1 MAIEIVLNGKLVVLD
16 GVRTVGDLLRQRNLD
31 PRLVA
36 VEHNGEIVP
45 RDQYDQR
52 ELAPGDQIEV
62 VHFVGGGS
70 WRSTVP
76 ARRTRAGRI
85 GS

>member
-1 MAIEIVLNGKLVVLD
+1 VTIEIVLNGKRVEVD
-16 GVRTVGDLLRQRNLD
+16 GVRTVGDLLRLRNLN

-52 ELAPGDQIEV
+52 ELAPGDRLEI
-62 VHFVGGGS
+62 VHFVGGG
-70 WRSTVP
+70 
-76 ARRTRAGRI
+76 
-85 GS
+85 